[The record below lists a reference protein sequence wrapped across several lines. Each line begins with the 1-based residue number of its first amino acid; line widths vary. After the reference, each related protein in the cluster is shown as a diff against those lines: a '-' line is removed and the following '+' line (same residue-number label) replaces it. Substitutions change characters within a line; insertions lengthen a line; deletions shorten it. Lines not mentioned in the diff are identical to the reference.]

1 MADKF
6 VTENRTGLWN
16 NDRKME
22 EWQDDFRSKIYIKE
36 PGWHWIGAREG
47 AGEGKPALTVEVR
60 KMDNAQVNQYCG
72 EYTVLTKEQ
81 AKEKYSKSET
91 PGASRQRTDKE
102 LDDTIPF

>member
-6 VTENRTGLWN
+6 VTENRTGVWP
-16 NDRKME
+16 NDRKVE
-22 EWQDDFRSKIYIKE
+22 EWQDDYRSKIYVAKA
-36 PGWHWIGAREG
+36 GWHWIGIREG
-47 AGEGKPALTVEVR
+47 AGEGKPAMNVELR
-60 KMDNAQVNQYCG
+60 HMDNAQVQQYCS

-91 PGASRQRTDKE
+91 PGASRQRTDE